1 MLYPLKIYHVI
12 FFRFMSNWM
21 DWTSTPK
28 KTSTPNL
35 DESDSENDSDLN
47 ESYTRDKKSAS
58 DHSDV
63 SDISFA
69 SLDASYNHE
78 RRRSK
83 VKQLDKSFSLIAEHI
98 KDNDL
103 DISAFK
109 EINHEFDLN
118 DSVDSI
124 DLSNTP
130 FDELKNDSLDES
142 KDSLL
147 ENWNKKF
154 DEWRTPKKELFL
166 AKLIKTINM

>member
-1 MLYPLKIYHVI
+1 MLFL
-12 FFRFMSNWM
+12 FRFMDNWM
-21 DWTSTPK
+21 GRTSTPK
-28 KTSTPNL
+28 KTSTPNP
-35 DESDSENDSDLN
+35 DDSDSENDSDLN

-118 DSVDSI
+118 DSDDSI
-124 DLSNTP
+124 DLSKTP